1 MLTYLF
7 QWGDYLVDKLKDHI
21 VLQREI
27 ERTRGQLV
35 EEHMDFN
42 LYDAWEG
49 LDKHRKGFLTP
60 LDLTESLE
68 DINALGMPDQAKESS
83 VNLFLSV
90 YGKTDG

>member
-1 MLTYLF
+1 
-7 QWGDYLVDKLKDHI
+7 
-21 VLQREI
+21 
-27 ERTRGQLV
+27 
-35 EEHMDFN
+35 MDFN

-68 DINALGMPDQAKESS
+68 DINALGMPDHAKESS

-90 YGKTDG
+90 YGKTEGQGRFRFADFAETVGPT